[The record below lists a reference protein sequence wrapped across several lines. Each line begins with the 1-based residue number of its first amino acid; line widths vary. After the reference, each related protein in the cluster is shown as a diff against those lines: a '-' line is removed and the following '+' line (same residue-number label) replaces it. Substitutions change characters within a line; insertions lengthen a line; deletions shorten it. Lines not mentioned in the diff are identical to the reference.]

1 MRAALRSDDDD
12 RTGVEQRPARGGEGA
27 GLPEGDLGQA
37 SLTSCCLKLDTRA
50 PLLPSTWI
58 AYLRHSR
65 CQHSP
70 GSSLIVLCRSANS
83 RPQVVLRLTTCS
95 LAGTRLAAP
104 GWGWWGMGGSRQT
117 LWQHV
122 RADFFFFPCLNGSQI
137 FFSQEGVSAVASN
150 LLLALAGLTL
160 ALSLRN
166 V

>member
-1 MRAALRSDDDD
+1 MSCGPLAVPMRAELRSDDDD
-12 RTGVEQRPARGGEGA
+12 RTGVEQRPAGGGEGA

-58 AYLRHSR
+58 AYLRRSR

-83 RPQVVLRLTTCS
+83 RHQVVLRLATCA

-104 GWGWWGMGGSRQT
+104 GWGWGGRDKRCGSMSGQI
-117 LWQHV
+117 
-122 RADFFFFPCLNGSQI
+122 FFFLPCLNGSQI
-137 FFSQEGVSAVASN
+137 FFSQEGVSAVAAC
-150 LLLALAGLTL
+150 L
-160 ALSLRN
+160 
-166 V
+166 